1 MARLKQVG
9 IDVEVNRM
17 VEQHRR
23 TFSESTND
31 ILRRIL
37 PFVPLPGAGPSPP
50 GREEGPAPAP
60 GTRARGQW
68 TVVLQG
74 RRLPAANLKG
84 AYRTLLLALNER
96 YPDFLPRF
104 AEEKGRSR
112 RFVART
118 PGGLYAA
125 SPHLAKKH
133 SELLV
138 DGWYF
143 DTNVSTDQASR
154 RSRIA
159 ARLCGLRYGSDVAIL
174 ENLREI

>member
-1 MARLKQVG
+1 MAKLKQVG

-17 VEQHRR
+17 IEAHRR
-23 TFSESTND
+23 GFSESSND
-31 ILRRIL
+31 ILRRVL
-37 PFVPLPGAGPSPP
+37 PLVPLTGASPGPPAGHDGSM
-50 GREEGPAPAP
+50 REP
-60 GTRARGQW
+60 GTRSRGQW
-68 TVVLQG
+68 TVEISG
-74 RRLPAANLKG
+74 RPTPVANLKA

-96 YPDFLPRF
+96 HPDFLSRF

-133 SELLV
+133 AEPLV

-143 DTNVSTDQASR
+143 DSNLSADQAAR
-154 RSRIA
+154 RSRVA
-159 ARLCGLRYGSDVAIL
+159 ARLCGLRYGTDVRIL